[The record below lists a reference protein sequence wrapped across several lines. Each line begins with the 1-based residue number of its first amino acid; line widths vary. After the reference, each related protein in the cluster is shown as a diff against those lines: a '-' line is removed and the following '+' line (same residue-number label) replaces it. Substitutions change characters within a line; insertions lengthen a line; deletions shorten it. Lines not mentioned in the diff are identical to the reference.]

1 MVLAAL
7 SIPERIHPDS
17 SAAAVSAAAV
27 GRIDVESGHAFR
39 WHFSTVPDPETV
51 SRWVCAIPGPEPL
64 ARGAM
69 VVLDPEPVA
78 RWVRQC

>member
-1 MVLAAL
+1 MLAAL

-27 GRIDVESGHAFR
+27 RRIDVESGHALC

-51 SRWVCAIPGPEPL
+51 SHWVRAIPGPEL
-64 ARGAM
+64 WVCGAM
-69 VVLDPEPVA
+69 VVRDPEAVP